1 MDWKLFVRANLDRV
15 VGWGLIAGGAVALL
29 VGWLGAS
36 RTPLPS
42 EQIPYIVSG
51 GLGGLI
57 LVGVGTTLLIS
68 ADLSDEWR
76 KLDEIRD
83 ELRVANHGRE
93 PTGSRGDEA
102 GTITSAGTRLQTH
115 TPDAAAAPTGETA
128 R

>member
-15 VGWGLIAGGAVALL
+15 VGWSLISGGAVALL
-29 VGWLGAS
+29 LGWLGAS
-36 RTPLPS
+36 GTPLPS
-42 EQIPYIVSG
+42 EQIPYIISG
-51 GLGGLI
+51 ALGGLI

-83 ELRVANHGRE
+83 ELRVANRSRE
-93 PTGSRGDEA
+93 SAASEGDGA
-102 GTITSAGTRLQTH
+102 GTTTSVDTRSR
-115 TPDAAAAPTGETA
+115 TPDGRAARSGEVA